1 MRGETNEVSEF
12 VSDVITIYT
21 IAVLL
26 QMLTC
31 ACVYRHTHTHLYRLS
46 LAKSLKYFMLLLYNK
61 IDVYMLFIRPH
72 DNFKKVQQKKYGAV
86 HGDIMFFYN
95 PTRHI

>member
-1 MRGETNEVSEF
+1 MKSVSLF
-12 VSDVITIYT
+12 LMSSQCMPLLYYFKCSLVCVGTDTHTGIYT
-21 IAVLL
+21 DCLL
-26 QMLTC
+26 Q
-31 ACVYRHTHTHLYRLS
+31 S
-46 LAKSLKYFMLLLYNK
+46 PLKYFMLLLYNK

-72 DNFKKVQQKKYGAV
+72 DNFKIVQRRKYGAV